1 MNDEA
6 NIRASAS
13 KPAFFIVH
21 RSSFIV
27 HNDSPMAEQPVGSRA
42 RFRTLAAETALPIDA
57 DDLMALGRRYTD
69 QGMYDEAIHLYE
81 MAGKLKPGSVS
92 LRINLA
98 RVRDLKKEAEESRY
112 KDVKSEVIAERA
124 RDEIDSSQYVGLAQY
139 YIAKD
144 QSAKAIE
151 LLEIAKIKTP
161 NNYRPFEIL
170 GRLYYSQGEW
180 EPAHEEIQKARKLNP
195 FDRGLAEIS
204 GRIQFE
210 LKNYERS
217 LDDFVDAFLLAT
229 DQKGESTEP
238 VRRMINTLRRV
249 HNIDAKDLNHRIKE
263 RVEQLQLCTER
274 LEIRKENL
282 FRFDP
287 RKDLKGILQKIT
299 RAAEKREDLIT
310 TSHDLRRLAVF
321 QHMKDEQIFRLSR
334 FARVEGYAT
343 GDYVFREEDR
353 SMDFYVVKDGKIEI
367 RKETPFGPQILGTL
381 TADTIFGEMNF
392 IDRTHRSSDA
402 LAIEASACYTF
413 SFSALDQLMDE
424 EKELAVGLHWAFWR
438 SLTEKVRDANEQLKL
453 FFQEDAKRG
462 AGRKRA
468 VDQKREIQQVTVK
481 SEDKVDLF
489 RERGLSAAEM
499 KLLATFSS
507 EERFREGSM
516 IFREGER
523 GDKLYIVLDGRVRIS
538 KFIPGVGEEALT
550 VLDRG
555 DFFGEMA
562 LIDDKPRSADGKA
575 HEGDATVLSIDRA
588 TLNEILS
595 MDPHA
600 SLQFLNLLCRM
611 ISRRLREI
619 NEKIVQWKYM
629 SGGF

>member
-1 MNDEA
+1 
-6 NIRASAS
+6 
-13 KPAFFIVH
+13 
-21 RSSFIV
+21 
-27 HNDSPMAEQPVGSRA
+27 MAEQPIPARP
-42 RFRTLAAETALPIDA
+42 RFRTIAAEASIPIDA
-57 DDLMALGRRYTD
+57 DELAGLAKRYAD
-69 QGMYDEAIHLYE
+69 QGMFDESIHLYE
-81 MAGKLKPGSVS
+81 MAEKLKPGSVAI
-92 LRINLA
+92 RINLA
-98 RVRDLKKEAEESRY
+98 RVRDLKRDAEESRY
-112 KDVKSEVIAERA
+112 TEVRQEVIAERA

-139 YIAKD
+139 YMAKD
-144 QSAKAIE
+144 QTSKAIE
-151 LLEIAKIKTP
+151 LLEIAKLKTP

-180 EPAHEEIQKARKLNP
+180 DPAREEIQKARKLNP

-204 GRIQFE
+204 GRIEFE
-210 LKNYERS
+210 LKNFDGS
-217 LDDFVDAFLLAT
+217 LEDFIDAFLLAT

-238 VRRMINTLRRV
+238 VRRMINTLKRI
-249 HNIDAKDLNHRIKE
+249 HNIETKDLNAKIKE

-274 LEIRKENL
+274 LEFRKENL
-282 FRFDP
+282 FRVDS
-287 RKDLKGILQKIT
+287 RKDLKNIVQKIT
-299 RAAEKREDLIT
+299 RDAEKRDNLIQVAAE
-310 TSHDLRRLAVF
+310 LRKLTVL

-334 FARVEGYAT
+334 FVRIDHLEAGEYI
-343 GDYVFREEDR
+343 FREEDR
-353 SMDFYVVKDGKIEI
+353 SMDFYVVKDGRIEI
-367 RKETPFGPQILGTL
+367 SKETPFGPQILGAL
-381 TADTIFGEMNF
+381 TFDHIFGEMNF
-392 IDRTHRSSDA
+392 IDRTHRSSDGIA
-402 LAIEASACYTF
+402 VEPSDCYTF
-413 SFSALDQLMDE
+413 SFSALDQMMDE
-424 EKELAVGLHWAFWR
+424 DKEIAVGLHWAFWR
-438 SLTEKVRDANEQLKL
+438 SLAEKVRDANEQLKL

-468 VDQKREIQQVTVK
+468 EGTREMQQVTVK

-489 RERGLSAAEM
+489 KERGLSAAEM

-516 IFREGER
+516 IFREGEK

-562 LIDDKPRSADGKA
+562 LIDDKPRSADAKS

>member
-1 MNDEA
+1 
-6 NIRASAS
+6 
-13 KPAFFIVH
+13 
-21 RSSFIV
+21 
-27 HNDSPMAEQPVGSRA
+27 MAEQPVGSRA
-42 RFRTLAAETALPIDA
+42 RFRSLAHETSIAVDA
-57 DDLMALGRRYTD
+57 DDLSDLAKRYAD
-69 QGMYDEAIHLYE
+69 QGMYDESIHLYE
-81 MAGKLKPGSVS
+81 MAEKLLPGSVTI
-92 LRINLA
+92 RINLS
-98 RVRDLKKEAEESRY
+98 RVRDLKRQAEERRY
-112 KDVKSEVIAERA
+112 ANVRQEVFAEHA
-124 RDEIDSSQYVGLAQY
+124 RDEIDASQYVGLAQY
-139 YIAKD
+139 YMAKD
-144 QSAKAIE
+144 QTAKAIE
-151 LLEIAKIKTP
+151 LLEIAKLKTP

-170 GRLYYSQGEW
+170 ARLYYSQGEW
-180 EPAHEEIQKARKLNP
+180 NAAHEEIESARKLNP

-204 GRIQFE
+204 GRIAFE
-210 LKNYERS
+210 LKDFDRS

-238 VRRMINTLRRV
+238 VRRMINTLKRI
-249 HNIDAKDLNHRIKE
+249 NNLEAKDLNARIKT
-263 RVEQLQLCTER
+263 RVENLQACTER
-274 LEIRKENL
+274 LEFRKENL
-282 FRFDP
+282 FRLES
-287 RKDLKGILQKIT
+287 RNDLKEIVRKIT
-299 RAAEKREDLIT
+299 RDSEKRENLIQVA
-310 TSHDLRRLAVF
+310 SELRKLAIF

-334 FARVEGYAT
+334 FARIDEFHN

-353 SMDFYVVKDGKIEI
+353 SMDFYVVKSGRIEI
-367 RKETPFGPQILGTL
+367 RKDTPFGPQILGAL
-381 TADTIFGEMNF
+381 TADQIFGEMNF
-392 IDRTHRSSDA
+392 IDRIHRSSDA
-402 LAIEASACYTF
+402 MSVEESAAYTF
-413 SFSALDQLMDE
+413 SFSALDQMMDE
-424 EKELAVGLHWAFWR
+424 DKEIAVGLHWAFWR
-438 SLTEKVRDANEQLKL
+438 SLSEKVRDANEQLKL

-462 AGRKRA
+462 AGRKR
-468 VDQKREIQQVTVK
+468 DGGKREVQQVTVK

-489 RERGLSAAEM
+489 KERGLSAAEM

-538 KFIPGVGEEALT
+538 KFIPGVGEEALA

-562 LIDDKPRSADGKA
+562 LIDDKPRSADAKA

>member
-1 MNDEA
+1 
-6 NIRASAS
+6 
-13 KPAFFIVH
+13 
-21 RSSFIV
+21 
-27 HNDSPMAEQPVGSRA
+27 MAEQPVSSRA
-42 RFRTLAAETALPIDA
+42 RFRTLAAESALPIDA
-57 DDLMALGRRYTD
+57 DDLLAIARRYCD
-69 QGMYDEAIHLYE
+69 QGMYDESIHLFE
-81 MAGKLKPGSVS
+81 MAEKLRPGSVA

-98 RVRDLKKEAEESRY
+98 RVRDLKKQAEESRY
-112 KDVKSEVIAERA
+112 NDVKQEVVAERA
-124 RDEIDSSQYVGLAQY
+124 RDEVDSSQYVGLAQY
-139 YIAKD
+139 YMAKD
-144 QSAKAIE
+144 QTSKAIE

-180 EPAHEEIQKARKLNP
+180 DVAHEEIQKARKLNP

-210 LKNYERS
+210 LKNFDQA
-217 LDDFVDAFLLAT
+217 LNDFVDAFLLAT
-229 DQKGESTEP
+229 DQKGEKNEP
-238 VRRMINTLRRV
+238 VRRMINTLKRV
-249 HNIDAKDLNHRIKE
+249 HNIEAKELNARIKE

-274 LEIRKENL
+274 LELRKENL

-287 RKDLKGILQKIT
+287 RKDLKAILQKIT

-392 IDRTHRSSDA
+392 IDRTHRSSDG
-402 LAIEASACYTF
+402 LATEASACYTF

-468 VDQKREIQQVTVK
+468 VDGKREMQQVTVK

-516 IFREGER
+516 IFREGEK
-523 GDKLYIVLDGRVRIS
+523 GDKLYIVLDGRIRIS

>member
-1 MNDEA
+1 
-6 NIRASAS
+6 
-13 KPAFFIVH
+13 
-21 RSSFIV
+21 
-27 HNDSPMAEQPVGSRA
+27 MAEQPVAQRA
-42 RFRTLAAETALPIDA
+42 RFKTLAAEANIPIEA
-57 DDLMALGRRYTD
+57 DDLLVLARRYSD
-69 QGMYDEAIHLYE
+69 QGMYDESIHLYE
-81 MAGKLKPGSVS
+81 MAEKLKPGSVA

-98 RVRDLKKEAEESRY
+98 RVRDLKRQAEAARY
-112 KDVKSEVIAERA
+112 ANVRHEVIGERA
-124 RDEIDSSQYVGLAQY
+124 REEIDSSQYIGLAQY
-139 YIAKD
+139 YMAKE
-144 QSAKAIE
+144 QNSKAIE
-151 LLEIAKIKTP
+151 LLEISKLKSP

-180 EPAHEEIQKARKLNP
+180 DVAHEEIQKARKLNP

-204 GRIQFE
+204 GRIEFE
-210 LKNYERS
+210 LKRFDRALE
-217 LDDFVDAFLLAT
+217 DFIDAFLLAT

-238 VRRMINTLRRV
+238 VRRMINTLKRV
-249 HNIDAKDLNHRIKE
+249 HNLETKDLNVRIKE
-263 RVEQLQLCTER
+263 RVEHLQLCTER
-274 LEIRKENL
+274 LEFRKENL
-282 FRFDP
+282 FRLES
-287 RKDLKGILQKIT
+287 RKDLKDIVQKIH
-299 RAAEKREDLIT
+299 RAEEKREDLIT
-310 TSHDLRRLAVF
+310 TSHELRKLAVF
-321 QHMKDEQIFRLSR
+321 QHMKDEQIFRLSK
-334 FARVEGYAT
+334 FARTEGFTA

-353 SMDFYVVKDGKIEI
+353 SMDFYVVKEGRFEI
-367 RKETPFGPQILGTL
+367 RKDTPFGPQILGSL
-381 TADTIFGEMNF
+381 SADTIFGEMNF

-402 LAIEASACYTF
+402 TATESSACYTF

-424 EKELAVGLHWAFWR
+424 DKELAVGLHWAFWR

-468 VDQKREIQQVTVK
+468 ADGKREVQQVTVK

-516 IFREGER
+516 IFREGEK

>member
-1 MNDEA
+1 
-6 NIRASAS
+6 
-13 KPAFFIVH
+13 
-21 RSSFIV
+21 
-27 HNDSPMAEQPVGSRA
+27 MAEQPIPPPSRA
-42 RFRTLAAETALPIDA
+42 RFRTIASENSIPIDA
-57 DDLMALGRRYTD
+57 DDLLALAKRYAD
-69 QGMYDEAIHLYE
+69 QGMYDESIHLYE
-81 MAGKLKPGSVS
+81 MAEKLKPGSVA

-98 RVRDLKKEAEESRY
+98 RVRDLKKGAEDARY
-112 KDVKSEVIAERA
+112 AGVKQEVVAERA
-124 RDEIDSSQYVGLAQY
+124 RDEIDASQYVGLAQY
-139 YIAKD
+139 YMAKD
-144 QSAKAIE
+144 QTSKAIE

-161 NNYRPFEIL
+161 NNYRTFEIL

-180 EPAHEEIQKARKLNP
+180 KVAHEEIQNARKLNP

-210 LKNYERS
+210 LKNFDRA
-217 LDDFVDAFLLAT
+217 LDDFIDAFLLAT

-238 VRRMINTLRRV
+238 VRRMINTLKRI
-249 HNIDAKDLNHRIKE
+249 HNIDAKDLNARIRD

-274 LEIRKENL
+274 LELRKEDL
-282 FRFDP
+282 FRLDT
-287 RKDLKGILQKIT
+287 RKDFKDILGKIT

-321 QHMKDEQIFRLSR
+321 QHMKDEQIFRLSK

-367 RKETPFGPQILGTL
+367 RKETPFGPQILGAL
-381 TADTIFGEMNF
+381 TTDTIFGEMNF

-402 LAIEASACYTF
+402 LATEASACFTF
-413 SFSALDQLMDE
+413 SFSALDQLLDE
-424 EKELAVGLHWAFWR
+424 DKELAVGLHWAFWR
-438 SLTEKVRDANEQLKL
+438 SLTEKVRDANDQLKL

-468 VDQKREIQQVTVK
+468 EGTREVQQVTVK

-516 IFREGER
+516 MFREGDR

-562 LIDDKPRSADGKA
+562 LIDDKPRSADAKA

>member
-1 MNDEA
+1 
-6 NIRASAS
+6 
-13 KPAFFIVH
+13 
-21 RSSFIV
+21 
-27 HNDSPMAEQPVGSRA
+27 MAEQPAGSRA
-42 RFRTLAAETALPIDA
+42 RFRTLAAESALPIDA
-57 DDLMALGRRYTD
+57 DDLLALARRYTD
-69 QGMYDEAIHLYE
+69 QGMYDEAIHLFE

-98 RVRDLKKEAEESRY
+98 RVRDLKKEAEAARY
-112 KDVKSEVIAERA
+112 QDVKAEVVGERA

-139 YIAKD
+139 YMAKD
-144 QSAKAIE
+144 QTAKAIE

-180 EPAHEEIQKARKLNP
+180 DVAHEEIQKARKLNP

-210 LKNYERS
+210 LKNYDRS

-238 VRRMINTLRRV
+238 VRRMINTLKRV
-249 HNIDAKDLNHRIKE
+249 HNIEPKDLNHRIKE

-392 IDRTHRSSDA
+392 IDRTHRSSDG

-424 EKELAVGLHWAFWR
+424 DKELAVGLHWAFWR

-468 VDQKREIQQVTVK
+468 ADQKREIQQVTVK

-523 GDKLYIVLDGRVRIS
+523 GEKLYIVLDGRVRIS

>member
-1 MNDEA
+1 
-6 NIRASAS
+6 
-13 KPAFFIVH
+13 
-21 RSSFIV
+21 
-27 HNDSPMAEQPVGSRA
+27 MAEVPLPSRP
-42 RFRTLAAETALPIDA
+42 RFRTLAAETNVPIDA
-57 DDLMALGRRYTD
+57 DDLLVLARRYAD
-69 QGMYDEAIHLYE
+69 QGMFDESIHLYE
-81 MAGKLKPGSVS
+81 MAEKLRPGSVA

-98 RVRDLKKEAEESRY
+98 RVRDLKKEAEETRY
-112 KDVKSEVIAERA
+112 ASVKQEIVGERR

-139 YIAKD
+139 YMAKD
-144 QSAKAIE
+144 QTSKAIE
-151 LLEIAKIKTP
+151 LLEIAKLKTP
-161 NNYRPFEIL
+161 NSYRAFEIL

-180 EPAHEEIQKARKLNP
+180 ELAHEEIQTARRLNP

-204 GRIQFE
+204 GRIEFE
-210 LKNYERS
+210 LKNFDRA
-217 LDDFVDAFLLAT
+217 LDDFIDAFLLAT

-238 VRRMINTLRRV
+238 VRRMINTLKRI
-249 HNIDAKDLNHRIKE
+249 HNIEAKELNARIKE

-274 LEIRKENL
+274 LEIRKESL
-282 FRFDP
+282 FKLDT
-287 RKDLKGILQKIT
+287 RKDLKEIINKIT

-310 TSHDLRRLAVF
+310 TSHDLRKLAVF
-321 QHMKDEQIFRLSR
+321 QHMKDEQIFRLSK

-353 SMDFYVVKDGKIEI
+353 SMDFYVVKDGRIEI

-381 TADTIFGEMNF
+381 TSDTIFGEMNF
-392 IDRTHRSSDA
+392 IDRTHRSSDG
-402 LAIEASACYTF
+402 LATESSACYTF

-424 EKELAVGLHWAFWR
+424 DKELAVGLHWAFWR
-438 SLTEKVRDANEQLKL
+438 SLTEKVRDANDQLKL
-453 FFQEDAKRG
+453 FFQEDAKKG
-462 AGRKRA
+462 QGRKR
-468 VDQKREIQQVTVK
+468 VDGKRETQQVTVK

-499 KLLATFSS
+499 KLLATFST
-507 EERFREGSM
+507 EERFGAGSM
-516 IFREGER
+516 VFREGER

-562 LIDDKPRSADGKA
+562 LIDDKPRSADAKA
-575 HEGDATVLSIDRA
+575 HESDATVLSIDRA

>member
-1 MNDEA
+1 
-6 NIRASAS
+6 
-13 KPAFFIVH
+13 
-21 RSSFIV
+21 
-27 HNDSPMAEQPVGSRA
+27 MAEQPVGTRA
-42 RFRTLAAETALPIDA
+42 RFRTLAAETALPIEA
-57 DDLMALGRRYTD
+57 DDLLMLARRYSD
-69 QGMYDEAIHLYE
+69 QGMYDESIHLYE
-81 MAGKLKPGSVS
+81 MAEKLKPGSVS

-98 RVRDLKKEAEESRY
+98 RVRDLKKQAEEARY
-112 KDVKSEVIAERA
+112 RDVKAEVIAERK
-124 RDEIDSSQYVGLAQY
+124 RDEVDSSQYVGLAQY

-144 QSAKAIE
+144 QTSKAIE

-180 EPAHEEIQKARKLNP
+180 DPAHEEIQKARKLNP

-210 LKNYERS
+210 LKNFD
-217 LDDFVDAFLLAT
+217 LALNDFVDAFLLAT

-238 VRRMINTLRRV
+238 VRRMINTLKRV
-249 HNIDAKDLNHRIKE
+249 HSIDAKELNARIKE

-274 LEIRKENL
+274 LELRKENL
-282 FRFDP
+282 FRLDSH
-287 RKDLKGILQKIT
+287 KDIKGIVQKIT

-353 SMDFYVVKDGKIEI
+353 SMDFYVVKDGRIEI

-392 IDRTHRSSDA
+392 IDRTHRSSDG
-402 LAIEASACYTF
+402 LATEASACYTF

-462 AGRKRA
+462 AGRKRV
-468 VDQKREIQQVTVK
+468 VDGKREMQQITVK